1 MTEQAC
7 QKTCLVA
14 KLFLFAGA
22 ATKIAKVTSSEISD
36 IKKRLADE
44 EKKRVDLERDM
55 AILKKKLE
63 VMEYSLE
70 RKYTREQSA

>member
-1 MTEQAC
+1 MA
-7 QKTCLVA
+7 
-14 KLFLFAGA
+14 
-22 ATKIAKVTSSEISD
+22 TSSEISD

-44 EKKRVDLERDM
+44 EKKRVHLERDM
-55 AILKKKLE
+55 AMLKKKLE